1 MLSRSQGKSD
11 YDDPEFPKEAKLKAD
26 GSFDK
31 EKDKEAVEEIVK
43 DEVLKAKLMAAI
55 DECDVTDY
63 DDPEFPKEAKMKAD
77 GSFDKEKDK
86 EAVEEIVKDE
96 VLKAKLMA
104 AIDECDVTANAD
116 KCEAAY
122 EFVKCKKAKLKAD
135 GSFDKEKDKEAVEEI
150 VKDEV
155 LKAKL
160 MAAIDECDVT
170 AKADKCEAAYEFV
183 KCKKA
188 KAGPH

>member
-1 MLSRSQGKSD
+1 MQYSYLIFLAVVCTAQSVLSMSLKEISD
-11 YDDPEFPKEAKLKAD
+11 ACKKEYNFDGDLDKINYDDPEFPKEAKCTLACSFEKKGVMKAD

-55 DECDVTDY
+55 DECDVTANADKCEAAY
-63 DDPEFPKEAKMKAD
+63 EFVKCKKAKMKAD

-122 EFVKCKKAKLKAD
+122 EFVKCKKAKVRR
-135 GSFDKEKDKEAVEEI
+135 S
-150 VKDEV
+150 
-155 LKAKL
+155 
-160 MAAIDECDVT
+160 
-170 AKADKCEAAYEFV
+170 
-183 KCKKA
+183 
-188 KAGPH
+188 